1 MTGTYKTIDGSEYSV
16 FFADVREGKRTI
28 SALLAKCTSGLKKSE
43 TPFRISEQNID
54 RNVRF
59 GSWTKIE

>member
-1 MTGTYKTIDGSEYSV
+1 MTGTYTTIDGSEYEV

-28 SALLAKCTSGLKKSE
+28 SALVARCTKGMKKSDSQ
-43 TPFRISEQNID
+43 FRITEQNID

-59 GSWTKIE
+59 GSWIKI